1 VVGDRGKG
9 GLASFGTYTLKMTL
23 VVGGVTSVR
32 QSTFKVADPRL
43 AEALAW
49 MSSRNGDTVVT
60 HPGKDPLTVNDFCE
74 EVNEWAYG
82 WFSGTFKNIG
92 YPNAA
97 ADYQA
102 QLAAGRI
109 HTGTDAPAGALV
121 FFTGADPKYGH
132 VGIAVG
138 DGKHYWT
145 TDISIHEAPPL
156 RG

>member
-1 VVGDRGKG
+1 MVGDRGKG

-102 QLAAGRI
+102 QLAGENPHGHGCSRGRTGVLHRRGPEIRPCRHSRRRREALLDHGHI
-109 HTGTDAPAGALV
+109 HSRG
-121 FFTGADPKYGH
+121 
-132 VGIAVG
+132 
-138 DGKHYWT
+138 
-145 TDISIHEAPPL
+145 PPL